1 MGKERVQ
8 AVSTEDILVH
18 GKREVW
24 IEHCRGRL
32 GANQKVCPALDECH
46 HSQRSSAGV
55 IVELG
60 ESGVVRIFA
69 SKAMP
74 GQREE
79 HLFVTSR
86 TQVEPR

>member
-1 MGKERVQ
+1 MGKEGVQ
-8 AVSTEDILVH
+8 AVSTEDVPVH
-18 GKREVW
+18 GKREVRR
-24 IEHCRGRL
+24 EHCRGRL

-46 HSQRSSAGV
+46 HSKRSNAGV
-55 IVELG
+55 IIELG

-79 HLFVTSR
+79 HLFITSG
-86 TQVEPR
+86 T

>member
-18 GKREVW
+18 GKREVR

-55 IVELG
+55 LVELR
-60 ESGVVRIFA
+60 ESGIVRIFVE
-69 SKAMP
+69 KLMP
-74 GQREE
+74 GQSKD
-79 HLFVTSR
+79 HLFITSR
-86 TQVEPR
+86 TQVEPG

>member
-1 MGKERVQ
+1 MGKERIQ
-8 AVSTEDILVH
+8 AVSTEDIPVH

-55 IVELG
+55 IVEPG
-60 ESGVVRIFA
+60 ESGVVGMFA

-79 HLFVTSR
+79 HVFVASCA
-86 TQVEPR
+86 QV

>member
-18 GKREVW
+18 GKREVRM
-24 IEHCRGRL
+24 EHCRSRL

-55 IVELG
+55 MIELG
-60 ESGVVRIFA
+60 ESGEVRIFV

-79 HLFVTSR
+79 RLFITSC
-86 TQVEPR
+86 TQVEPG